1 MHWALLALTAV
12 CAWRVA
18 TFVPAELT
26 VLNDLTGALS
36 ERTKNTES
44 VERAKALLTEED
56 RVFYI
61 AMPDNGISWFVD
73 SFDFYPE
80 VHVDYSFGG
89 GNWMDTTLT
98 RSIDLPANFTD
109 EQVEYFLSHPLTPE
123 TVCEYI
129 DQTGCTAIFIR
140 KLDGAFKEQYGHL
153 FSDGLEGDW
162 QLYRI
167 VKDESGMTF
176 VPVPEGGKIV

>member
-1 MHWALLALTAV
+1 MWITAS
-12 CAWRVA
+12 AAAAGW
-18 TFVPAELT
+18 TP
-26 VLNDLTGALS
+26 
-36 ERTKNTES
+36 
-44 VERAKALLTEED
+44 
-56 RVFYI
+56 
-61 AMPDNGISWFVD
+61 P
-73 SFDFYPE
+73 
-80 VHVDYSFGG
+80 
-89 GNWMDTTLT
+89 LT
-98 RSIDLPANFTD
+98 RSIDVPADFTD

-153 FSDGLEGDW
+153 FSDGLAGDW

-167 VKDESGMTF
+167 EKDEDGMTF

>member
-1 MHWALLALTAV
+1 MKPLRNLYKTAS
-12 CAWRVA
+12 
-18 TFVPAELT
+18 
-26 VLNDLTGALS
+26 N
-36 ERTKNTES
+36 
-44 VERAKALLTEED
+44 
-56 RVFYI
+56 
-61 AMPDNGISWFVD
+61 
-73 SFDFYPE
+73 
-80 VHVDYSFGG
+80 
-89 GNWMDTTLT
+89 
-98 RSIDLPANFTD
+98 LPANFTD

>member
-1 MHWALLALTAV
+1 M
-12 CAWRVA
+12 A

-44 VERAKALLTEED
+44 VEQAKALLTEED

-61 AMPDNGISWFVD
+61 AMPDNGISWFMD
-73 SFDFYPE
+73 SFEFYPE

-98 RSIDLPANFTD
+98 RSIDVPADFTD

-129 DQTGCTAIFIR
+129 DQTGCTAVFIR

-153 FSDGLEGDW
+153 FSDGLAGDW

-167 VKDESGMTF
+167 EKDEGGMTF

>member
-1 MHWALLALTAV
+1 MHWALLALTA
-12 CAWRVA
+12 CAPGAWPP
-18 TFVPAELT
+18 FVPAELT

-44 VERAKALLTEED
+44 VEQAKALLTEDD

-61 AMPDNGISWFVD
+61 AMPDNGISWFMD
-73 SFDFYPE
+73 SFEFYPE

-98 RSIDLPANFTD
+98 RSIDVPADFTD

-129 DQTGCTAIFIR
+129 DQTAARPSLSASWTAPSRNSTAICSR
-140 KLDGAFKEQYGHL
+140 TASRRLAALPH
-153 FSDGLEGDW
+153 
-162 QLYRI
+162 
-167 VKDESGMTF
+167 
-176 VPVPEGGKIV
+176 